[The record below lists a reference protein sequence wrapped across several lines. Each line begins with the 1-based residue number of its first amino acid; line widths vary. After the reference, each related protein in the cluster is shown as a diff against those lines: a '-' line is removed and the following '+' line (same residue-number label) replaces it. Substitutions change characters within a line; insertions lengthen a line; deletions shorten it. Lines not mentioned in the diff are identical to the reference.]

1 MTYTYTGEAD
11 LDREPGR
18 AFVDPVQ
25 VAALVHKGLTAEQ
38 AAKET
43 GLALYTVRKAAR
55 EMGLRFR
62 DPRSPTLQQEREIVA
77 MRKRMSLSEVARAT
91 GYSRSAIL
99 KMERRA
105 TK

>member
-1 MTYTYTGEAD
+1 MTYVYAGEGVGT
-11 LDREPGR
+11 EGR
-18 AFVDPVQ
+18 ALVDPMEI
-25 VAALVHKGLTAEQ
+25 AALVAKGYT
-38 AAKET
+38 AKEAAEET
-43 GLALYTVRKAAR
+43 GFALYTVREAAR

-77 MRKRMSLSEVARAT
+77 MRRYMSLSEVARET